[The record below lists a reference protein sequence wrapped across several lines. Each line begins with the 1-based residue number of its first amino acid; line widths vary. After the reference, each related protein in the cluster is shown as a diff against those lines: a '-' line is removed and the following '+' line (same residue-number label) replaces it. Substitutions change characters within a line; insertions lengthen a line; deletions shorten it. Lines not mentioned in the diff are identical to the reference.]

1 MGIQP
6 EVFQRFPEVHHIA
19 GACVQ
24 AFPQTTHRSSRW
36 RSRCTDEHT
45 HGPGG
50 PGLSLSAR
58 GARRPHGSTGFA
70 VPWRQPAKAGLLLP
84 PPRFRELCL
93 WPPLETTGLG
103 FWLDHGGVVEAIGFA
118 PTAMPGPG
126 LARYSFPDLGALYGV
141 LPRIYAL
148 SASLFDAP
156 LQQLVVQRVG
166 QDIFAPAHGVLAGP
180 LPPHTQP
187 PNPSG
192 HHEKSD
198 ELPTWGAFHH
208 EQASFGEVFYGTAD
222 FATWEGG
229 FFVVPIIRRLFLPTH
244 GRTARSR
251 SPYKSCSLSACRHP

>member
-103 FWLDHGGVVEAIGFA
+103 FWLQTMAGSLRPLVLLPPPCPVPVWPATASLTSALSMECCHGS
-118 PTAMPGPG
+118 MPFPPAFSMRRCSSWWFSALGRIFSRQPMEYWQG
-126 LARYSFPDLGALYGV
+126 RCPLTPNRQTHLGTTKNRTSFPRGVPFTMSKPALGRFFMGQQT
-141 LPRIYAL
+141 LPR
-148 SASLFDAP
+148 
-156 LQQLVVQRVG
+156 G
-166 QDIFAPAHGVLAGP
+166 KG
-180 LPPHTQP
+180 
-187 PNPSG
+187 
-192 HHEKSD
+192 
-198 ELPTWGAFHH
+198 
-208 EQASFGEVFYGTAD
+208 D
-222 FATWEGG
+222 FSWC
-229 FFVVPIIRRLFLPTH
+229 P
-244 GRTARSR
+244 
-251 SPYKSCSLSACRHP
+251 